1 LKKDEE
7 LKEDEK
13 RRKIKSISPSSS
25 TTIKKKKEGVIW
37 RIQNKQPTTVINT
50 NLVIFTCLRKL
61 CIFRV
66 KQVSRKTLG
75 KD

>member
-13 RRKIKSISPSSS
+13 RRKIKSISPFT
-25 TTIKKKKEGVIW
+25 TTIKRKKEGVIW
-37 RIQNKQPTTVINT
+37 RIQNKQQPTTVINT

-61 CIFRV
+61 CIF
-66 KQVSRKTLG
+66 S
-75 KD
+75 